1 MSIEERLKYA
11 ESKRDEAIS
20 NGTLNDIVYWNGY
33 IDGIRAIQRDMK
45 NG

>member
-11 ESKRDEAIS
+11 EAKRDEVFS

-33 IDGIRAIQRDMK
+33 LDGIKAIQRDLQ